1 MTCYLMTILA
11 TVDGDDKPDR
21 VVTVGQDLADAYG
34 EDLVVLHVLAKEAF
48 DRRRDEQRHEE
59 YTLEN
64 GQYDAEGV
72 ARDVVEASTD
82 SPGRVTARGRV
93 GEVVD
98 EILAEAERVDARY
111 LVAGGRKRSP
121 TGKALFGSATQ
132 SILLS
137 ADVPVVAVLD
147 E

>member
-1 MTCYLMTILA
+1 MTILA
-11 TVDGDDKPDR
+11 TVDGDERPDR

-34 EDLVVLHVLAKEAF
+34 DDLLALHVLSGETF
-48 DRRRDEQRHEE
+48 DRRRDDRNEE
-59 YTLEN
+59 YTLEA
-64 GQYDAEGV
+64 GQIDAEGV

-98 EILAEAERVDARY
+98 EILDEADRVDARY
-111 LVAGGRKRSP
+111 LVVGGRKRSP

-137 ADVPVVAVLD
+137 ADVPVVAVM
-147 E
+147 EG

>member
-1 MTCYLMTILA
+1 MTILA

-34 EDLVVLHVLAKEAF
+34 DELVVLYVLARETF
-48 DRRRDEQRHEE
+48 DRRRDDRNEE
-59 YTLEN
+59 YTLEH
-64 GQYDAEGV
+64 GQIDAEGV

-98 EILAEAERVDARY
+98 EILDEVELTDARY

-147 E
+147 D

>member
-1 MTCYLMTILA
+1 MTILA
-11 TVDGDDKPDR
+11 TVDGDDESDR

-34 EDLVVLHVLAKEAF
+34 DDLVVLHVLARETF
-48 DRRRDEQRHEE
+48 DRRRDEQRREE

-64 GQYDAEGV
+64 GQTDAEGI

-82 SPGRVTARGRV
+82 SPGRVTTRGRV

-111 LVAGGRKRSP
+111 LVVGGRKRSP

-132 SILLS
+132 SVLLS
-137 ADVPVVAVLD
+137 ADVPVVAVM
-147 E
+147 EE

>member
-1 MTCYLMTILA
+1 MTILA

-34 EDLVVLHVLAKEAF
+34 EELVVLHVLAKDAF
-48 DRRRDEQRHEE
+48 DRRRDERIEE
-59 YTLEN
+59 YTLEH
-64 GQYDAEGV
+64 GGTDAEGI
-72 ARDVVEASTD
+72 ARDVVAASTD
-82 SPGRVTARGRV
+82 SPGRVTTRGRV

-98 EILAEAERVDARY
+98 EILDEAERVDARY

-147 E
+147 D